1 MCVYPSVRY
10 NKNKLEES
18 CLDSILAYQLGQR
31 KGAAQ
36 RLLTPVDLDHD
47 LDDKGK
53 AFASKNKN
61 KKKTCSIPP
70 YNLYSFLTSDYSF
83 HLMLSGF
90 SLLSKA

>member
-47 LDDKGK
+47 LDDVLWKSLCFK
-53 AFASKNKN
+53 KQKQKKN
-61 KKKTCSIPP
+61 
-70 YNLYSFLTSDYSF
+70 
-83 HLMLSGF
+83 M
-90 SLLSKA
+90 

>member
-1 MCVYPSVRY
+1 MRVYPSVRL

-61 KKKTCSIPP
+61 KKKKHVVSPP
-70 YNLYSFLTSDYSF
+70 IICIVF
-83 HLMLSGF
+83 
-90 SLLSKA
+90 